1 MRARLLFELGS
12 HLSTLESMSL
22 NLLWC
27 IVLGSEETAESCCL
41 IGNTLCYT
49 GNEVNMTK
57 MAKVLREKSWESEE
71 FRAGR
76 ETTKT
81 QKVIVYMKNLG
92 WGTYSQHLH
101 SLLAKTI
108 RIQVIPF

>member
-1 MRARLLFELGS
+1 MRAQLRLKLS
-12 HLSTLESMSL
+12 QRLSTLESMSL

-27 IVLGSEETAESCCL
+27 IVLGSEETAEHCCL
-41 IGNTLCYT
+41 IENVLCYV
-49 GNEVNMTK
+49 GDEVLMTK

-76 ETTKT
+76 ETAKA
-81 QKVIVYMKNLG
+81 QQVIAYMKNLG

-101 SLLAKTI
+101 ALLAKTI
-108 RIQVIPF
+108 RIQVIPL